1 MAKVYTNYISNLSQN
16 NMEPIERDMPEVDAE
31 EREKKTIHSI
41 MKDIEEE
48 TEHLRSLVN
57 EEEKFLK
64 HLWDEKHTL

>member
-1 MAKVYTNYISNLSQN
+1 
-16 NMEPIERDMPEVDAE
+16 MEPIERDMPEVDAE